1 MRLIPDAQRKKN
13 QLAVRLTDEEL
24 HELEKISNQE
34 GLPLAYFLREGVT
47 LVIQK
52 YRQQ

>member
-34 GLPLAYFLREGVT
+34 GLPLAYFLREGVIF
-47 LVIQK
+47 VIQK